1 MTADYNPGTLARSI
15 KRFFELN
22 SYAREVLVYKGK
34 KEISVMRKSLDDVN
48 FFRTFIRRYIKL
60 LVSDKK
66 LS

>member
-1 MTADYNPGTLARSI
+1 
-15 KRFFELN
+15 
-22 SYAREVLVYKGK
+22 
-34 KEISVMRKSLDDVN
+34 MRKSLDDVN